1 MNRSAPNPR
10 SGLTLRANFSWTFA
24 GNVIHTGCWWGMTV
38 VLAKLGSPEMLGQYA
53 LGLAITAPVFMFAS
67 LRLRDVQATDAKQTH
82 LFGDYFALRLTATT
96 LALLVVVGIVSVSGF
111 QWEMAAVI
119 LAVGAAKAIEA
130 ISDVFYGRFMQDERM
145 DLVAKSMMMK
155 GPLLLIGLGMGVYM
169 TGSVYWGVVGLAISR
184 LVILLGYDIRNATLS
199 LNPSSKLS
207 RGTILQELPRPRWN
221 ARALARLAWLAL
233 PLGFVT
239 MLISFNSNIPR
250 YFIEEHL
257 GAYQLGIFAAIASF
271 KKASPTLMTALGR
284 SASQRLAR
292 YYAVNNTR
300 GFRKLM
306 LKLVGISVVLG
317 GAGILVALV
326 VGREL
331 LTFFYGA
338 EYALP
343 GLLVLVM
350 IAAGIDAIATMLQFG
365 MTAARY
371 FKAQLPVF
379 LVTTG
384 AVAIASFLLIP
395 SAGLRGAAIA
405 LVISALIRVGGS
417 LIAVWHALAA
427 LRKDSISFV
436 SQTSAY
442 ELQDCKS
449 KG

>member
-1 MNRSAPNPR
+1 M
-10 SGLTLRANFSWTFA
+10 
-24 GNVIHTGCWWGMTV
+24 
-38 VLAKLGSPEMLGQYA
+38 
-53 LGLAITAPVFMFAS
+53 
-67 LRLRDVQATDAKQTH
+67 
-82 LFGDYFALRLTATT
+82 
-96 LALLVVVGIVSVSGF
+96 
-111 QWEMAAVI
+111 
-119 LAVGAAKAIEA
+119 
-130 ISDVFYGRFMQDERM
+130 
-145 DLVAKSMMMK
+145 
-155 GPLLLIGLGMGVYM
+155 
-169 TGSVYWGVVGLAISR
+169 
-184 LVILLGYDIRNATLS
+184 
-199 LNPSSKLS
+199 
-207 RGTILQELPRPRWN
+207 
-221 ARALARLAWLAL
+221 
-233 PLGFVT
+233 
-239 MLISFNSNIPR
+239 
-250 YFIEEHL
+250 
-257 GAYQLGIFAAIASF
+257 
-271 KKASPTLMTALGR
+271 
-284 SASQRLAR
+284 
-292 YYAVNNTR
+292 
-300 GFRKLM
+300 
-306 LKLVGISVVLG
+306 
-317 GAGILVALV
+317 VALV